1 MNGITHTAAFLGGLL
16 ALLSPCSALLL
27 PAFFAY
33 SFTTRTRLVV
43 RTALFYAGLCA
54 TLVPLGVAGSFAS
67 RLFYGHRD
75 TLVAVGGW
83 TVIALGAAQILG
95 LGFGARRL
103 QRVAGEQ
110 RSGSALSV
118 VVLGA
123 VYGLAGFCAGPI
135 LGGILTVAAIGGSP
149 LHGGLLLAVYAL
161 GMALPLFVLAL
172 LWDRF
177 DLGRKRWLRGRALAA
192 GPFTVHSTSLAGGVF
207 FIALGTLFLLFD
219 GTSALPS
226 LLGTGTEVALE
237 GQVSRIGGAVP
248 DRTLLFGVSAVAV
261 VTALVL
267 LLRPGTRDSR
277 TRTGDPDPADAPYP
291 AGVPG
296 SAGDLDRSDGPDPAD
311 APDPLG
317 AAGSANVLDPA
328 RAPDPAGA
336 PGTGTS
342 SESAGRAVP

>member
-177 DLGRKRWLRGRALAA
+177 DLGRKRWLRGRPLVA

-237 GQVSRIGGAVP
+237 GQVSRIGGAVS

-261 VTALVL
+261 VTALML
-267 LLRPGTRDSR
+267 FLRPGAGGSR
-277 TRTGDPDPADAPYP
+277 TRSGDPGAADA
-291 AGVPG
+291 PG
-296 SAGDLDRSDGPDPAD
+296 SAGVPDL
-311 APDPLG
+311 
-317 AAGSANVLDPA
+317 AGVPVPTD
-328 RAPDPAGA
+328 APDPAGA
-336 PGTGTS
+336 SGPAGTPGTGTS
-342 SESAGRAVP
+342 SEPVGRAVP